1 MKKLT
6 SNKAGSIKNSTP
18 TVWIRRSARFDKF
31 FVKKRKKGLVFSA
44 LFCYKYF
51 IRFSDGIFFLI
62 WGRPSRPHQTARI
75 FKSKLNVSDKEILAF
90 LLSKIQFETKSLKN
104 WFLARGF
111 ELSKIFSPF
120 PANSTIISAMSLVS
134 FACIAALATMQW
146 WSKVMSVQSSLILKF
161 RIFKEF
167 ALIIPCYLTKTVIL
181 LGYIP

>member
-62 WGRPSRPHQTARI
+62 WGRSIRPKRNCPCGQFFLCKIRHNFGQEEGRLVQRI
-75 FKSKLNVSDKEILAF
+75 FLGAE
-90 LLSKIQFETKSLKN
+90 LLIKKTAAEAAVF
-104 WFLARGF
+104 
-111 ELSKIFSPF
+111 
-120 PANSTIISAMSLVS
+120 STIFVYCRSSRKMIADTIASAGRSRRQLLNISFMPNS
-134 FACIAALATMQW
+134 
-146 WSKVMSVQSSLILKF
+146 
-161 RIFKEF
+161 
-167 ALIIPCYLTKTVIL
+167 
-181 LGYIP
+181 G